1 MPTPCHPEQPR
12 PGGIST
18 VSSRTAESRRDL
30 AVALPHG
37 VQKSKV
43 PRRSAPSGRQYYD
56 TAANANAN
64 TAKEKLHQAQ
74 HEGEEQ
80 QLKAKHAAEGKQ
92 DSVGSQVSEGAQK
105 TWNKTK
111 EGTEKGWDKTK
122 EVSEKGWNATKSGA
136 EKGWDKTKT
145 GAEELKNKVTE

>member
-1 MPTPCHPEQPR
+1 MKKAMIALSAILVAAPVFAATTHATDD
-12 PGGIST
+12 T
-18 VSSRTAESRRDL
+18 VA
-30 AVALPHG
+30 
-37 VQKSKV
+37 
-43 PRRSAPSGRQYYD
+43 
-56 TAANANAN
+56 AANANAN

-111 EGTEKGWDKTK
+111 EGTEKGWDKIGRASCR
-122 EVSEKGWNATKSGA
+122 ERVCQY
-136 EKGWDKTKT
+136 
-145 GAEELKNKVTE
+145 V

>member
-1 MPTPCHPEQPR
+1 MLLMTHNIKHVREEMMKKAMIALSAILVAAPVFAATTHATDD
-12 PGGIST
+12 T
-18 VSSRTAESRRDL
+18 V
-30 AVALPHG
+30 
-37 VQKSKV
+37 
-43 PRRSAPSGRQYYD
+43 
-56 TAANANAN
+56 AAAHDGAN

-74 HEGEEQ
+74 NEGEEQ
-80 QLKAKHAAEGKQ
+80 KLKSEHAAQGKS

-122 EVSEKGWNATKSGA
+122 EGTEKGWNKTKAAT
-136 EKGWDKTKT
+136 EKGWDKTKQ

>member
-1 MPTPCHPEQPR
+1 MLLMTHNIKHVREEMMKKAMIALSAILVAAPVFAATTHATDD
-12 PGGIST
+12 T
-18 VSSRTAESRRDL
+18 V
-30 AVALPHG
+30 
-37 VQKSKV
+37 
-43 PRRSAPSGRQYYD
+43 
-56 TAANANAN
+56 AAAHEGAN

-74 HEGEEQ
+74 SEGEEQ
-80 QLKAKHAAEGKQ
+80 KLKAEHAAQGKS

-122 EVSEKGWNATKSGA
+122 EGTEKGWNKTKAAT
-136 EKGWDKTKT
+136 EKGWDKTKQ